1 MVNIVL
7 DKSHVFGIISHTE
20 QAVPLNKVPVKKGR
34 GFILSTPR
42 GFISPAKR
50 TAWFIGIGLK

>member
-7 DKSHVFGIISHTE
+7 DKSHMFGIISHTE
-20 QAVPLNKVPVKKGR
+20 QAVSLKRPVKKGR
-34 GFILSTPR
+34 GFILSMPR